1 MLQIQ
6 GNFVCILIS
15 LVELQ
20 LVQLK
25 NIPAVWTVRSLAKM
39 FDVLYDIYGNKSH
52 KSGELIVKA
61 LIEMAL
67 TQDWNLINEA
77 FAPESAT
84 PVITS
89 GTSTPTKSSIEA
101 LPLNTSTPAKLQD
114 KKNPRDFLAKFI
126 GKATGDTGTNFKS
139 CYMQTNF
146 WASYDLKNL
155 RRHLVAKHA
164 TQAVLSWLSSYIIL
178 QAYGTYIQRKE
189 LFIKFW
195 LKRTSKISQY
205 YCFLNVYIG
214 NHPEVRDVYN
224 NPTYEELKNVWE
236 RKLGNVYAHYQKFYY
251 DTISDCLQWEK
262 RDFRKAGFLLRV
274 GEDKNDICRRN
285 FIDDKGN
292 KQFKYQ
298 ILNFVVQ
305 SDLKPIFGFTDVQD
319 YAQSSVVIKPDFFL
333 ERLIEHVVA
342 KTDRSTEDTTL
353 RRSVI
358 SDGMNTKSMEMEL
371 CNLVTGQNAF
381 DKHHKKQLQ
390 DNANGLEMIRKKYM
404 QYRMK
409 EGLPQSCPMNY
420 FVSDVAAL
428 IDLNYGTRPD
438 RPNAKEVKTFC
449 RKFCNLLK
457 TKLLKNLFLN
467 KNPL

>member
-1 MLQIQ
+1 M
-6 GNFVCILIS
+6 VLIYK
-15 LVELQ
+15 E
-20 LVQLK
+20 K
-25 NIPAVWTVRSLAKM
+25 NNQ
-39 FDVLYDIYGNKSH
+39 F
-52 KSGELIVKA
+52 
-61 LIEMAL
+61 L
-67 TQDWNLINEA
+67 TQMDIKY
-77 FAPESAT
+77 
-84 PVITS
+84 IT
-89 GTSTPTKSSIEA
+89 
-101 LPLNTSTPAKLQD
+101 
-114 KKNPRDFLAKFI
+114 
-126 GKATGDTGTNFKS
+126 
-139 CYMQTNF
+139 
-146 WASYDLKNL
+146 
-155 RRHLVAKHA
+155 
-164 TQAVLSWLSSYIIL
+164 IL
-178 QAYGTYIQRKE
+178 
-189 LFIKFW
+189 LFF
-195 LKRTSKISQY
+195 
-205 YCFLNVYIG
+205 NVYIG

-292 KQFKYQ
+292 QHFKYQ

-305 SDLKPIFGFTDVQD
+305 SDLKLIFGFTDVQD
-319 YAQSSVVIKPDFFL
+319 YAQSSVDIKPDYFL
-333 ERLIEHVVA
+333 KRLIEHVVA

-390 DNANGLEMIRKKYM
+390 DNAHGLEMIRKKYM

-438 RPNAKEVKTFC
+438 RPNAKEVKIFC

-457 TKLLKNLFLN
+457 NKASLKSFL
-467 KNPL
+467 K